1 MKYFSSILVLVAV
14 WTLLVAPSTCGG
26 GLLAHACASD
36 FGTDRHHENDC
47 PSDPC
52 NAANEVT
59 TVAKT
64 VVKSVLTA
72 APPAPTGTS
81 MIAVTAS
88 SAVPQDLHLRVLPL
102 PADALPLVC

>member
-1 MKYFSSILVLVAV
+1 MKYFGSIMVLVAV

-36 FGTDRHHENDC
+36 FGPDRHHENDC

-52 NAANEVT
+52 NVANEVT

-64 VVKSVLTA
+64 VVKSVLTVA
-72 APPAPTGTS
+72 ALAPTGTV
-81 MIAVTAS
+81 MVAMTAS
-88 SAVPQDLHLRVLPL
+88 SAVPWDLRLRVLPL
-102 PADALPLVC
+102 PADALPLIC